1 MFENYNI
8 DWTND
13 GRIPEHC
20 LYKPFRNFQLGGAKT
35 GLIFV
40 TQKQLQRACTAKGLS
55 INSLQHDLSNDLV
68 NEIL

>member
-1 MFENYNI
+1 MFENYNNA
-8 DWTND
+8 WTDD

-20 LYKPFRNFQLGGAKT
+20 LYKLSRNFQLRGAKT

-40 TQKQLQRACTAKGLS
+40 TQKQLQRVCTAKGLS
-55 INSLQHDLSNDLV
+55 INSLQHNLSNDLV